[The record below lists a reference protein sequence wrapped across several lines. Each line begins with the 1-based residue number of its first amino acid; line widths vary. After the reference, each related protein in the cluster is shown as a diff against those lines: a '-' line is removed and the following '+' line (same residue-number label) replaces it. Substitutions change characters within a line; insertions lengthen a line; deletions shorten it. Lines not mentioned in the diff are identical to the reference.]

1 MNTLLIGNITSFVGC
16 MIMVCIGFLKR
27 KKQILAA
34 QCVQSLLMGMGH
46 LVLGGI
52 GGFVCSM
59 LTIVRNLICVKRSLG
74 LGLKLL
80 FIGLQFV
87 LTINTLGDGLISWLP
102 IFATILF
109 TMFMDTRSEVTLK
122 AALMGT
128 LAIWVVYDFHY
139 RNYVT
144 FVFDL
149 LTICSNGIGIFML
162 KKGR

>member
-1 MNTLLIGNITSFVGC
+1 MTAEIIGQIFSIIGMALTIVSFQ
-16 MIMVCIGFLKR
+16 MKT

-34 QCVQSLLMGMGH
+34 QCIQSFLMGMGH

-59 LTIVRNLICVKRSLG
+59 LTIARNLICVKRHFG

-109 TMFMDTRSEVTLK
+109 TMYLDTTSEITLK
-122 AALMGT
+122 SALIGT

-144 FVFDL
+144 FLFDL
-149 LTICSNGIGIFML
+149 LTIGSNVIGIYMI
-162 KKGR
+162 KKGK

>member
-1 MNTLLIGNITSFVGC
+1 MNTLLIGNIASFIGC
-16 MIMVCIGFLKR
+16 MIMVCIGFLKT

-34 QCVQSLLMGMGH
+34 QCVQSFLMGLGH

-59 LTIVRNLICVKRSLG
+59 LTILRNLICVKRHFG

-80 FIGLQFV
+80 FIGLQFI

-109 TMFMDTRSEVTLK
+109 TMYLDTTSEVTLK
-122 AALMGT
+122 SALIGT

-144 FVFDL
+144 FLFDL
-149 LTICSNGIGIFML
+149 LTIGSNVIGIYMI
-162 KKGR
+162 KKGK

>member
-1 MNTLLIGNITSFVGC
+1 MNTLLIGNLTSFIGC
-16 MIMVCIGFLKR
+16 IIMVCIGFLKT
-27 KKQILAA
+27 KKQILTA
-34 QCVQSLLMGMGH
+34 QCAQSLLMGLGH
-46 LVLGGI
+46 LILGGI

-59 LTIVRNLICVKRSLG
+59 LTIVRNLVCIRRQLG

-80 FIGLQFV
+80 FIGLQFL

-109 TMFMDTRSEVTLK
+109 TMYMDTKSDITLK

-128 LAIWVVYDFHY
+128 LAIWVVYDLHY

-149 LTICSNGIGIFML
+149 LTICSNGVGIYML
-162 KKGR
+162 KRGK

>member
-1 MNTLLIGNITSFVGC
+1 MSTILIGNATSFIGC
-16 MIMVCIGFLKR
+16 MIMFCIGFLKT

-34 QCVQSLLMGMGH
+34 QCVQSLLIGLGH

-59 LTIVRNLICVKRSLG
+59 LTIVRNLVCVRRRLG

-80 FIGLQFV
+80 FIGLPFV
-87 LTINTLGDGLISWLP
+87 LTINTLDGGLISWLP

-109 TMFMDTRSEVTLK
+109 TMFMDTKNDITLK

-149 LTICSNGIGIFML
+149 LTICSNAVGICMI
-162 KKGR
+162 KKGK